1 MKISVFGTGYV
12 GLVTGTCFA
21 EMGNDVICA
30 DIDTRKIEKLKQG
43 VSPIYEP
50 GLEELIESNAKA
62 KRLHFTT
69 DLQHAVDASE
79 LLFIAVGTP
88 SDEDGSADLRYVLEV
103 AKTIGQAMNA
113 PKVIIN
119 KSTVPLGTFAKVK
132 QVISEQLSAR
142 NLKLEFD
149 VVSNPEFLKE
159 GTAVEDCLRPSRVVV
174 GVNTPRAREAMANLY
189 EAFVRNGHP
198 ILYMDPMSSE
208 MTKYAANAM
217 LATKISFMNELS
229 RVCEKTGADIEAVR
243 QGIGSDPRIGFQFIY
258 PGLGYGG
265 SCFPKDVKALIKTG
279 DLLAEPLSI
288 LKAVESVNQSQRSRF
303 LHQITKAL
311 GDQLRSKRIA
321 IWGLAFKPGTDDIRE
336 APALYLIK
344 ELLKRGAEVI
354 AHDPVATETARVELS
369 DTQGKIQFVES
380 NYDAVDGA
388 DALCVCT
395 EWKPYRE
402 PDFQRIKKLMRSP
415 LIFDGRNLYSHRTLR
430 DLGFQYYSIGRALSQ
445 E

>member
-30 DIDTRKIEKLKQG
+30 DIDVPKIEKLKKG

-50 GLEELIESNAKA
+50 GLEELIASNTKDR
-62 KRLHFTT
+62 RLEFTT
-69 DLQHAVDASE
+69 DLKYTVESSE

-88 SDEDGSADLRYVLEV
+88 SDQDGSADLRYVLEV
-103 AKTIGQAMNA
+103 AKTIGQTMST

-119 KSTVPLGTFAKVK
+119 KSTVPIGTYSKVK
-132 QVISEQLSAR
+132 ETIAHQLAVR
-142 NLKLEFD
+142 NLKIDFD

-174 GVNTPRAREAMANLY
+174 GVETPRAKEAMTRLY
-189 EAFVRNGHP
+189 EPFVRNGHP
-198 ILYMDPMSSE
+198 ILFMDPISSE

-229 RVCEKTGADIEAVR
+229 RVCEKTGADIAAVR
-243 QGIGSDPRIGFQFIY
+243 QGIGSDPRIGYSFIY

-265 SCFPKDVKALIKTG
+265 SCLPKDVKALIKTAE
-279 DLLAEPLSI
+279 LLDEPLSI
-288 LKAVESVNQSQRSRF
+288 LKAVEAVNQSQRQRF
-303 LHQITKAL
+303 LNKIVSEL
-311 GDQLRSKRIA
+311 GTQLHSKRIA
-321 IWGLAFKPGTDDIRE
+321 VWGLAFKPGTDDIRE
-336 APALYLIK
+336 APALFLVR
-344 ELLKRGAEVI
+344 ELVKLGAEVV
-354 AHDPVATETARVELS
+354 AHDPVAIAAARAELGNLN
-369 DTQGKIQFVES
+369 GKLRMVES

-402 PDFQRIKKLMRSP
+402 PDFKRIKELMRTP
-415 LIFDGRNLYSHRTLR
+415 NLFDGRNLYSRHTLNE
-430 DLGFQYYSIGRALSQ
+430 LGFSYYAVGRSH
-445 E
+445 

>member
-1 MKISVFGTGYV
+1 VKISVFGTGYV

-30 DIDTRKIEKLKQG
+30 DIDVQKIEKLKKG

-50 GLEELIESNAKA
+50 GLEELIASNTKDR
-62 KRLHFTT
+62 RLEFTT
-69 DLQHAVDASE
+69 DLKHTVESSE

-88 SDEDGSADLRYVLEV
+88 SDQDGSADLRYVLEV
-103 AKTIGQAMNA
+103 AKTIGQTMST
-113 PKVIIN
+113 PKVIIS
-119 KSTVPLGTFAKVK
+119 KSTVPIGTYSKVK
-132 QVISEQLSAR
+132 ETIAHQLALR
-142 NLKLEFD
+142 NLKIEFD

-174 GVNTPRAREAMANLY
+174 GVETPRAKEAMTRLY
-189 EAFVRNGHP
+189 EPFVRNGHP
-198 ILYMDPMSSE
+198 ILFMDPISSE

-229 RVCEKTGADIEAVR
+229 RVCEKTGADIAAVR
-243 QGIGSDPRIGFQFIY
+243 QGIGSDPRIGYSFIY

-265 SCFPKDVKALIKTG
+265 SCLPKDVKALIKTAE
-279 DLLAEPLSI
+279 LLDEPLSI
-288 LKAVESVNQSQRSRF
+288 LKAVEAVNQSQRQRF
-303 LHQITKAL
+303 LEKILSEL
-311 GDQLRSKRIA
+311 GTQLHSKRIA

-336 APALYLIK
+336 APALFLVR
-344 ELLKRGAEVI
+344 ELVKLGAEVV
-354 AHDPVATETARVELS
+354 AHDPVAIAAARAELGNLN
-369 DTQGKIQFVES
+369 GKLRMAES

-402 PDFQRIKKLMRSP
+402 PDFKRIKELMRTP
-415 LIFDGRNLYSHRTLR
+415 NLFDGRNLYSRHTLTE
-430 DLGFQYYSIGRALSQ
+430 LGFSYYAVGRSQ
-445 E
+445 